1 MAQKH
6 GLQCRGLGAWCPSLL
21 GGASTDNVPMTN
33 TQPPESDQL
42 PPWAVQ
48 ASAQQRQ
55 LRRLTQHSQAPW
67 LHQEVGKR
75 LADKLDAIRLQPKHW
90 LDWGAWLGGAHE
102 LVAQRYPD
110 AQFWAWEPNEA
121 LASRTGQSLSAR
133 QTAGFWRGLLQPLV
147 QRRDVVV
154 QSLQADALAAA
165 KGWPETGVDMLWAN
179 MALHAAPDLSQ
190 RLACWHQAM
199 AVQGF
204 LMCSGLGPDT
214 LKELRQIYQ
223 SMGWGLCGH
232 AFMDMHDIG
241 DAMVHA
247 GFAEPVMDMEHLT
260 LTWPDA
266 QHLLDELRTWG
277 GNIAIGRFTGC
288 RTPRWRQRMLDTLT
302 ERLTGADG
310 RLSLTVEVIYGHAIK
325 PQPRVPLA
333 QETRVSLDDMR
344 QLVKQRP
351 NR

>member
-1 MAQKH
+1 
-6 GLQCRGLGAWCPSLL
+6 
-21 GGASTDNVPMTN
+21 MTN

-42 PPWAVQ
+42 PPWNVQ

-55 LRRLTQHSQAPW
+55 LRRLTQHSNAPW

-75 LADKLDAIRLQPKHW
+75 LADKLDAIRLQPRHW

-102 LVAQRYPD
+102 LVAKRYPQ

-133 QTAGFWRGLLQPLV
+133 QTSGFWRGLLQPLV
-147 QRRDVVV
+147 LRREVVV
-154 QSLQADALAAA
+154 QSPQADALGAV

-190 RLACWHQAM
+190 RLAYWHQAM

-214 LKELRQIYQ
+214 LKELRQIYRD
-223 SMGWGLCGH
+223 MGWGLCGH

-241 DAMVHA
+241 DALVHA

-266 QHLLDELRTWG
+266 HHLLDELRTWG
-277 GNIAIGRFTGC
+277 GNIAIGRFPGC
-288 RTPRWRQRMLDTLT
+288 RTPRWRQRLLDTLT
-302 ERLTGADG
+302 ERLKGPDG

-325 PQPRVPLA
+325 PQPRVPVA